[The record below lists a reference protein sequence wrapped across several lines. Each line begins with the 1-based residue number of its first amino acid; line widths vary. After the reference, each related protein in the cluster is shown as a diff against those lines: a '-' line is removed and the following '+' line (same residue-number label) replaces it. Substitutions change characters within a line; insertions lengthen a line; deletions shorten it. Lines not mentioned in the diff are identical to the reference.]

1 MVIKVTYNYKTSKAL
16 KESIYIV
23 CIKKENLRQQKHTD
37 EKFTY
42 SCYLL
47 ILSKEQAFLPSENVT
62 FWNSKILQSEI
73 HRQIEIDKLKYID
86 NTSENT

>member
-16 KESIYIV
+16 KDSTYIV
-23 CIKKENLRQQKHTD
+23 CIKQKENLRQQKHTD

-47 ILSKEQAFLPSENVT
+47 ILSKEQAFLPFENVT
-62 FWNSKILQSEI
+62 F
-73 HRQIEIDKLKYID
+73 
-86 NTSENT
+86 